1 MSEAANTA
9 PVSRGD
15 QIVDKVFL
23 FLSTVV
29 AVVMC
34 LFHLAAASP
43 FLLLNNT
50 ELAVIHGMFIVLFFV
65 MVRRLKA
72 GSNEEAVMKTTKF
85 LAGCA
90 IASGILCLLFVCLLL
105 SYHFF

>member
-1 MSEAANTA
+1 MSENANT
-9 PVSRGD
+9 PVVSQTRGG

-23 FLSTVV
+23 ILSTIV

-34 LFHLAAASP
+34 VFHLLAASP
-43 FLLLNNT
+43 LLLLNNT

-72 GSNEEAVMKTTKF
+72 GY
-85 LAGCA
+85 LQR
-90 IASGILCLLFVCLLL
+90 ASLPLI
-105 SYHFF
+105 

>member
-9 PVSRGD
+9 PVSKGD

-43 FLLLNNT
+43 SSSLW
-50 ELAVIHGMFIVLFFV
+50 
-65 MVRRLKA
+65 
-72 GSNEEAVMKTTKF
+72 
-85 LAGCA
+85 CA
-90 IASGILCLLFVCLLL
+90 A
-105 SYHFF
+105 